1 MEKIRYFALG
11 GLDENGRNMSVL
23 EIDQEIYILDVGLKY
38 PENEQLGVQAIIPD
52 FSYILKNKNRV
63 RGIFITHGHDDV
75 MGALPYLIEEA
86 DFPIY
91 TTPLVAAMLKDL
103 FKEHGIKKYSIHS
116 HRRNSHFKIAN
127 RQIRFFSLT
136 HSIPDAVGVAIQ
148 SEHGYLVHSGEFIMD
163 FNTSSKA
170 FDLNIAAISDLGR
183 QGVFLL
189 LSESV
194 SASQEGFT
202 APDHRIERQIEPIFE
217 DTDKRIIVSLYE
229 QNIYRLIEVIEM
241 AKRYRRKI
249 YFYGEKQR
257 RLMHHLEKLNYF
269 TIPKNM
275 LLSPKNFHNDYEN
288 VVVIVSDVG
297 PNVFRKMGRIAL
309 GEDQLIQARPEDTFV
324 IASPVVPGTEKLSS
338 EVINELYKEGVRV
351 EELDASSMHA
361 SEEDIRMM
369 LALLKP
375 KHFIPIKG
383 SYKEL
388 LANVEIANEMG
399 LRRNRA
405 FALDNGQIASFE
417 KGRFS
422 HASDRLKLE
431 DVLID
436 GHDNLDAGGLVL
448 RDRKILG
455 TDGSIIVGIVI
466 DQKTK
471 KVIGGPDVQ
480 SRGVIYLKDARH
492 IMSEVGK
499 ILENTINEHV
509 KAKQYRHI
517 DTRNEARKR
526 ISKYVFKET
535 GKRPMIMPV
544 IIELRR

>member
-11 GLDENGRNMSVL
+11 GLDENGRNMSVV
-23 EIDQEIYILDVGLKY
+23 EINDDLFIIDVGLKY
-38 PENEQLGVQAIIPD
+38 PENEQLGVESIIPD
-52 FSYILKNKNRV
+52 FSYILKNKDRV
-63 RGIFITHGHDDV
+63 KGIFITHGHDDV
-75 MGALPYLIEEA
+75 MGALPYLISEA

-91 TTPLVAAMLKDL
+91 TTPLVSMMLRDL
-103 FKEHGIKKYSIHS
+103 FKEHGVKKYTIHS
-116 HRRNSHFKIAN
+116 QRRNSHFKVGD

-136 HSIPDAVGVAIQ
+136 HSIPDAVGIAIKSDQ
-148 SEHGYLVHSGEFIMD
+148 GYIVHSGEFIMD
-163 FNTSSKA
+163 FNTSSRS
-170 FDLNIAAISDLGR
+170 FDMNIATISELGR

-194 SASQEGFT
+194 LASREGFT
-202 APDHRIERQIEPIFE
+202 APEHRIERQIEPIFE

-257 RLMHHLEKLNYF
+257 RLMRHLETLNYF
-269 TIPKNM
+269 TIPKQM
-275 LLSPKNFHNDYEN
+275 LLSPKSFNNDYEN

-309 GEDQLIQARPEDTFV
+309 GEDELIQVRSDDTF
-324 IASPVVPGTEKLSS
+324 IIGSPVVPGTEKLSS
-338 EVINELYKEGVRV
+338 EVINELYKEGARV
-351 EELDASSMHA
+351 EELSSVSMHA
-361 SEEDIRMM
+361 SEEDLRMM

-375 KHFIPIKG
+375 RYYVPIKG

-388 LANVEIANEMG
+388 LSNVEIAEDMG
-399 LRRNRA
+399 LRKNRA

-417 KGRFS
+417 KGRLSLS
-422 HASDRLKLE
+422 HDHIKIE
-431 DVLID
+431 EILID

-466 DQKTK
+466 DQRTK
-471 KVIGGPDVQ
+471 KVIGGPDIQ
-480 SRGVIYLKDARH
+480 SRGVIYLKDARNLMNE
-492 IMSEVGK
+492 IGK
-499 ILENTINEHV
+499 IFEDTINEHV
-509 KAKQYRHI
+509 KEKQYRHI